1 MTIEDLAPSNTLS
14 VTGNLD
20 LNASATKLCFADG
33 RIVRVPTALLQQE
46 EEFGSPQSARNSAD
60 DTILIPLVEDRL
72 EVGKRTVETGKV
84 RLQKSSEAYDVTLN
98 EPLAVNTWK
107 VERVPKNEVVMEA
120 PDFRQDGNTTIYPLV
135 EERLILTKQL
145 VLVEEL
151 HITREFSERY
161 DTQTVTLRRETLSVD
176 REPVQQA

>member
-1 MTIEDLAPSNTLS
+1 MTIEDPMPSNTLS
-14 VTGNLD
+14 VAGNLD
-20 LNASATKLCFADG
+20 MNASETELRFADG

-46 EEFGSPQSARNSAD
+46 QAFGSLRPASLSAD
-60 DTILIPLVEDRL
+60 DTILIPLVEERL

-84 RLQKSSEAYDVTLN
+84 HLQKSSEAYDVTLN

-107 VERVPKNEVVMEA
+107 VERVPKNEVVAEA
-120 PDFRQDGNTTIYPLV
+120 PASRQDGSTTIYPIV

-145 VLVEEL
+145 VLVEEI
-151 HITREFSERY
+151 HVTRELSERR

-176 REPVQQA
+176 REPVLQA